1 MSDTMTL
8 VERTIFMKSV
18 DVFEAIPTEALAQ
31 LAALAAEKSF
41 DRGETV
47 FREGDGDTGVL
58 LVVEGAI
65 ELRKGES
72 VVRLLERGSVQ
83 GQLFLEEAEANE
95 YAAVAVQDTRAL
107 SLQHR
112 DVLQALLDFPE
123 FALAMVQDLAR
134 RNHQVVARVIE
145 LEDQLAA
152 TAPGTP
158 SAKPAAAA
166 VPIEPATPEPELP
179 KRRGWWRLAARPQTR
194 G

>member
-1 MSDTMTL
+1 MSATL
-8 VERTIFMKSV
+8 TLIEKTIFMKSV

-31 LAALAAEKSF
+31 LAALAVERSF
-41 DRGETV
+41 DRGDLV
-47 FREGDGDTGVL
+47 FREGDSDCGVV

-65 ELRKGES
+65 ELRKGET

-83 GQLFLEEAEANE
+83 GQLFLEESEASE
-95 YAAVAVQDTRAL
+95 YAAVAVQDTQVL

-145 LEDQLAA
+145 LEDQLA
-152 TAPGTP
+152 TS
-158 SAKPAAAA
+158 SAQPAAPL
-166 VPIEPATPEPELP
+166 PIEPVTPAPELP
-179 KRRGWWRLAARPQTR
+179 KRRGWWRLAARTQRTPR
-194 G
+194 GA

>member
-1 MSDTMTL
+1 MSETL
-8 VERTIFMKSV
+8 TLIEKTIFMKSV

-31 LAALAAEKSF
+31 LAALAVERSF
-41 DRGETV
+41 DRGVLV
-47 FREGDGDTGVL
+47 FREGDGDHGVL

-65 ELRKGES
+65 EIRKGET

-83 GQLFLEEAEANE
+83 GQLFLEESEASE
-95 YAAVAVQDTRAL
+95 YAAVAVQDTQVL

-145 LEDQLAA
+145 LEDQLAS
-152 TAPGTP
+152 TAAGT
-158 SAKPAAAA
+158 SAAQPAAP
-166 VPIEPATPEPELP
+166 VPIEPATPAPELP